1 MKIDIDRSGCIGCGL
16 CVNTCPAVFRMAD
29 DGMAEVIAQPQGELE
44 PAAEEDSASFD
55 DSVSDI
61 ISNQMKKKEK

>member
-29 DGMAEVIAQPQGELE
+29 DGMAEVIAQPQGEVE
-44 PAAEEDSASFD
+44 SAAEEAAQGCPVQVI
-55 DSVSDI
+55 SV
-61 ISNQMKKKEK
+61 K